1 MKTMKAINHSL
12 ISNWHESKKKK
23 QMTAEDFRK
32 IYDIIIDDYKLND
45 YANGRTADVVCIR
58 QAIMKIAR
66 SRTNL
71 NLKQIGSIWGK
82 DHSTII
88 HGLKRVANA
97 YDTND
102 ELYLDW
108 EKEIYRYF

>member
-1 MKTMKAINHSL
+1 MKTINHAW
-12 ISNWHESKKKK
+12 ISNYNNAKSKKKLSV
-23 QMTAEDFRK
+23 EDFRK
-32 IYDIIIDDYKLND
+32 VYDKILDDYKLTD
-45 YANGRTADVVCIR
+45 YAGGRRADVVCIR

-66 SRTNL
+66 NRTQMT
-71 NLKQIGSIWGK
+71 LKQIGEIWGK

-88 HGLKRVANA
+88 HGLRRVNNA

-108 EKEIYRYF
+108 ESEIYNYF

>member
-1 MKTMKAINHSL
+1 MKTMNHAW
-12 ISNWHESKKKK
+12 ISNYNNAKNKKKLS
-23 QMTAEDFRK
+23 AEDFRK
-32 IYDIIIDDYKLND
+32 VYQTILEDYKLTD
-45 YANGRTADVVCIR
+45 YADGRRSDVVCIR

-66 SRTNL
+66 NRTNMT
-71 NLKQIGSIWGK
+71 LKQIGEIWGK

-88 HGLKRVANA
+88 HGLRRVNNA

-108 EKEIYRYF
+108 ESEIYNYF

>member
-1 MKTMKAINHSL
+1 MKTMNHAW
-12 ISNWHESKKKK
+12 ISNYNNAKNKKKLS
-23 QMTAEDFRK
+23 AEDFKKVYNK
-32 IYDIIIDDYKLND
+32 ILEDYKLTD
-45 YANGRTADVVCIR
+45 YAKGRRADVVCIR

-66 SRTNL
+66 NRTNMT
-71 NLKQIGSIWGK
+71 LKQIGEIWGK

-88 HGLKRVANA
+88 HGLRRVNNA

-108 EKEIYRYF
+108 ESEIYQYF

>member
-1 MKTMKAINHSL
+1 MKTINHAW
-12 ISNWHESKKKK
+12 ISNYNNAKSKKKLS
-23 QMTAEDFRK
+23 AEDFRK
-32 IYDIIIDDYKLND
+32 VYEIILEDYKLTN
-45 YANGRTADVVCIR
+45 YADGRRADVVCIR

-66 SRTNL
+66 NRTNMT
-71 NLKQIGSIWGK
+71 LKQIGEIWGK

-88 HGLKRVANA
+88 HGLRRVNNA

-108 EKEIYRYF
+108 ESEIYNYF